1 MSNCF
6 QVPFVS
12 FVANVFSTSIRSG
25 EVFAVPCCA
34 CLANC
39 FAVNFQ
45 NFYAHFHRPIR
56 LTQCR
61 TQFKSSGVKILC
73 LLSLHYNVKNNR
85 NVVVEERKQKK
96 CGCGVVARERKIME
110 MP

>member
-73 LLSLHYNVKNNR
+73 VLYLHYNVAFTFK
-85 NVVVEERKQKK
+85 
-96 CGCGVVARERKIME
+96 
-110 MP
+110 